1 MLELRI
7 KIKQYYYALYVLKV
21 SNIKLLNNFLIVKF

>member
-21 SNIKLLNNFLIVKF
+21 SNIKLINNFLIGQF

>member
-7 KIKQYYYALYVLKV
+7 KIKQYYYALCVLKV
-21 SNIKLLNNFLIVKF
+21 LNIKLLNNFLIGKF